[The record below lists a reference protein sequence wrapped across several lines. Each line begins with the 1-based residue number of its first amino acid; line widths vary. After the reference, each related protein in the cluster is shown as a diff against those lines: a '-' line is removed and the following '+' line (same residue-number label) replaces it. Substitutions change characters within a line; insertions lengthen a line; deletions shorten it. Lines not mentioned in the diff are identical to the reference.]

1 MDMGLR
7 TGWQMALLAGLLVG
21 SGCAHSPQV
30 AEQEEPESTFRIG
43 REDVLDISVWRDPDL
58 SRTLPVR
65 PDGMIS
71 LPLLGDVQAEGQTPD
86 ELAQKLRQGL
96 APYIQDPRVSVIVRE
111 VNSTRVYVTGEVAQ
125 PGAYALRGRM
135 SLVQVIALAGGFSD
149 FADRDGIRIIRAGE
163 QGEGRIM
170 RVRYSDLL
178 REDAER
184 RGLHLRPGDTVV
196 VP

>member
-1 MDMGLR
+1 MGLR
-7 TGWQMALLAGLLVG
+7 TGWQMALLAGLLLG
-21 SGCAHSPQV
+21 SSCAHSPQAV
-30 AEQEEPESTFRIG
+30 EQEESDPTFRIG
-43 REDVLDISVWRDPDL
+43 REDVLDIAVWRDPDL
-58 SRTLPVR
+58 SRTVPVR

-71 LPLLGDVQAEGQTPD
+71 LPLLGDVQAEGNTPD
-86 ELAQKLRQGL
+86 ELASKLRQGL

-135 SLVQVIALAGGFSD
+135 SLVQAIALAGGFSD
-149 FADRDGIRIIRAGE
+149 FADREGIRIIRPDD
-163 QGEGRIM
+163 QGEGKIM

-178 REDAER
+178 RDDAER

>member
-1 MDMGLR
+1 PPTGTCLANGLLRDAPQAREQLHRPSLSWKGRGRDDRPMGPTLHSRRMDMGLR

-125 PGAYALRGRM
+125 PGAYA
-135 SLVQVIALAGGFSD
+135 
-149 FADRDGIRIIRAGE
+149 
-163 QGEGRIM
+163 
-170 RVRYSDLL
+170 
-178 REDAER
+178 
-184 RGLHLRPGDTVV
+184 
-196 VP
+196 

>member
-1 MDMGLR
+1 MGLR
-7 TGWQMALLAGLLVG
+7 KGWRMALLGALLMG

-30 AEQEEPESTFRIG
+30 AEEEAPEPTFRIG
-43 REDVLDISVWRDPDL
+43 REDVLDIAVWRDPDL
-58 SRTLPVR
+58 SRTVPVR

-71 LPLLGDVQAEGQTPD
+71 LPLLGDVQAAGQTTD
-86 ELAQKLRQGL
+86 ELARKLRQDL
-96 APYIQDPRVSVIVRE
+96 APFIQDPRVSVIVRE

-135 SLVQVIALAGGFSD
+135 SLVQAIALAGGFSD
-149 FADRDGIRIIRAGE
+149 FADREGIRIIRAGE
-163 QGEGRIM
+163 PGDGAIM

>member
-1 MDMGLR
+1 MGPTLHSRRMDMGLR

-30 AEQEEPESTFRIG
+30 VGRGGRGRPSASGGGVGLAFR
-43 REDVLDISVWRDPDL
+43 VWGVRVSRAPLPARRVGWFAWRL
-58 SRTLPVR
+58 SGVVRAGGVR

-135 SLVQVIALAGGFSD
+135 SLVQVIALAGG
-149 FADRDGIRIIRAGE
+149 
-163 QGEGRIM
+163 
-170 RVRYSDLL
+170 
-178 REDAER
+178 
-184 RGLHLRPGDTVV
+184 
-196 VP
+196 